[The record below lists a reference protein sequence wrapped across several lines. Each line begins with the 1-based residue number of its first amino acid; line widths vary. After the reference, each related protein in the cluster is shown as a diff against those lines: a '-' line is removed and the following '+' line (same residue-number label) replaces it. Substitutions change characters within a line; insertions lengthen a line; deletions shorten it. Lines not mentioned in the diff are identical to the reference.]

1 MHGGHRSIIL
11 DSTVVKRAIDPC
23 NLLQL
28 KQAAEVQ
35 VQLKGVFVVVG
46 KMPREVRFEVI
57 SGHCEVILEDS
68 SRSRWVLDKSN

>member
-11 DSTVVKRAIDPC
+11 DSTVVKRAIGPC

-35 VQLKGVFVVVG
+35 VQWKGIFDIG
-46 KMPREVRFEVI
+46 RKIPREVRFEVI
-57 SGHCEVILEDS
+57 SGHSDPVNA
-68 SRSRWVLDKSN
+68 KSF